1 MILREQKQ
9 YYKQAVP
16 GTANPARVKL
26 LQSCSLSPRTAA
38 NLCHN
43 RKQQRTLTST

>member
-26 LQSCSLSPRTAA
+26 LQSCSLSPVLPQIYVTIG
-38 NLCHN
+38 NNSEL
-43 RKQQRTLTST
+43 